1 MPMYRNLKEKNMQSE
16 NNIHEKI
23 TQIYD
28 KTKNPLRQVI
38 IMDHDPAEELWK
50 KARQSWNA
58 FGLTSAL
65 ASYQC
70 QCHELRKKSSS
81 KSSKSVLLS
90 LHTAGRFGIIPKKSG
105 NKKLNET
112 FMVFITSQK

>member
-1 MPMYRNLKEKNMQSE
+1 
-16 NNIHEKI
+16 
-23 TQIYD
+23 
-28 KTKNPLRQVI
+28 
-38 IMDHDPAEELWK
+38 MDHDPAEEVWK

-65 ASYQC
+65 ASYHC
-70 QCHELRKKSSS
+70 QCHELRKNLPPKAP
-81 KSSKSVLLS
+81 KVILVS

-105 NKKLNET
+105 SRKLNET